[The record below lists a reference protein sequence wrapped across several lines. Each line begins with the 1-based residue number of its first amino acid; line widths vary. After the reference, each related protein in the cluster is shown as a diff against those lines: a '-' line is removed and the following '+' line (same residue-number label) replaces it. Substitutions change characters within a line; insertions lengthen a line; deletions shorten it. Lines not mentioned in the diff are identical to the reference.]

1 MLKNGNKS
9 MAQDCGFDDPE
20 GFGTGNIPLAI
31 NGFWNSKPVLLNGK
45 GGKSALDSC
54 LGVERVWLP

>member
-1 MLKNGNKS
+1 